1 MKQNK
6 IVIILASVILVLS
19 LCIASKEA
27 SIQYILAD
35 MYYGN
40 VSGWL
45 EDADGTSYLQLIS
58 GGKLSLPDFHPFEND
73 PTIESNLNSAMG

>member
-6 IVIILASVILVLS
+6 IVIILASVIMVLS
-19 LCIASKEA
+19 LCIASKEV

-40 VSGWL
+40 ENSQSDIIFSRSSGL
-45 EDADGTSYLQLIS
+45 AFFAISRILLTCLADL
-58 GGKLSLPDFHPFEND
+58 FN
-73 PTIESNLNSAMG
+73 